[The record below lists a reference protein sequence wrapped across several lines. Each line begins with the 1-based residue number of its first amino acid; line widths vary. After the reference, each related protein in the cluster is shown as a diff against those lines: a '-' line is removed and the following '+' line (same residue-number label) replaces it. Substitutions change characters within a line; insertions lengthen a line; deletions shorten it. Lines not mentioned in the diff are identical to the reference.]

1 MPCKHQTF
9 TFKSSKTDQNTFDVI
24 IDNFQKFAKEIFSP
38 GCEDKFKVKLKRV
51 LDQIMKMGE
60 MVPMVDNIESSPGKK
75 IKLDQTPKKAL
86 DLPNE
91 IWTKI
96 IKYLP
101 SKDVYGTLTLV
112 NKRFQS
118 LALDSGVLRIIK
130 INPWGNKK
138 QMDIL
143 KHSTA
148 PVKLIYKDLYNSFP
162 SIIKAISLTQNLKSL
177 NFTTIFG
184 TNSEMMGWI
193 MRKE

>member
-1 MPCKHQTF
+1 M
-9 TFKSSKTDQNTFDVI
+9 DQNTFDVM

-38 GCEDKFKVKLKRV
+38 GCEDKFKVKLKKV

-60 MVPMVDNIESSPGKK
+60 MVPMIENIQSSPGKK
-75 IKLDQTPKKAL
+75 IKLDQTLNKVL

-101 SKDVYGTLTLV
+101 AKDVYGTLRLV

-130 INPWGNKK
+130 IKVWDDDKEMN
-138 QMDIL
+138 IL
-143 KHSTA
+143 EQFTG
-148 PVKLIYKDLYNSFP
+148 PVKLICRESYKRFAS
-162 SIIKAISLTQNLKSL
+162 IKAILLANMPKKD
-177 NFTTIFG
+177 FG
-184 TNSEMMGWI
+184 
-193 MRKE
+193 K